1 MRESISIRFTTIQA
15 EEGTSL
21 RLGIPSWDWCF
32 GLHLEI
38 SIRVI

>member
-1 MRESISIRFTTIQA
+1 MRKYQYKDLTIQA